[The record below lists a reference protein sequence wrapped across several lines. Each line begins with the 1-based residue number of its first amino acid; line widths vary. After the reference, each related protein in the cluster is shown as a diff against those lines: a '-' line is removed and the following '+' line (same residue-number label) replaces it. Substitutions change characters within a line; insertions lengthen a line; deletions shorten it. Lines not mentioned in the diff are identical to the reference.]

1 MTSPPPEAERYDIL
15 KDFDPLVQGAG
26 TQKLDFS
33 NGYSPGAHDQNGM
46 ELAFSGKADDAQQG
60 STLLSPCNLSVSFE
74 GDHSPAELAPQLS
87 CLAQDPGN
95 GEHGFAG
102 FSGANKLAGD
112 TCAEMPYSPSV
123 LPSLVPPPSFSGSGT
138 DFRFQPEHV
147 PSRPQEEAASSTEG
161 ALSAPRAPTEDT
173 NGEGNNA
180 LQEFASIAVDRSPA
194 KRSIRTYVG
203 ELDVPI
209 TGHDLHSPPEI
220 HVKLKDFEFW
230 QKLAVLETE
239 MIVTKAGR

>member
-1 MTSPPPEAERYDIL
+1 MTSPPAEAERYDTL

-33 NGYSPGAHDQNGM
+33 NGYSPSAHDQNGM
-46 ELAFSGKADDAQQG
+46 
-60 STLLSPCNLSVSFE
+60 
-74 GDHSPAELAPQLS
+74 APTTS
-87 CLAQDPGN
+87 CLALDPGN
-95 GEHGFAG
+95 GEHSLAG

-138 DFRFQPEHV
+138 DFRFHPEHV
-147 PSRPQEEAASSTEG
+147 PSRPQEEAAPSTEG
-161 ALSAPRAPTEDT
+161 APSASRAPTEDT

-180 LQEFASIAVDRSPA
+180 LQEFACIAVDRSQA
-194 KRSIRTYVG
+194 KRSITYVG

-209 TGHDLHSPPEI
+209 TGHALHSPPEI
-220 HVKLKDFEFW
+220 HVKLKDLDQW
-230 QKLAVLETE
+230 QKLAVLEAE

>member
-1 MTSPPPEAERYDIL
+1 MTSPAEAERYDIL

-33 NGYSPGAHDQNGM
+33 NGYSPGTHDQNGM
-46 ELAFSGKADDAQQG
+46 ELAFSGKAHDAQQG
-60 STLLSPCNLSVSFE
+60 STFLSPCNLSVSFE
-74 GDHSPAELAPQLS
+74 GDHSPAELAPQTS
-87 CLAQDPGN
+87 CLARDPGN

-112 TCAEMPYSPSV
+112 TCAEMSYSPSV
-123 LPSLVPPPSFSGSGT
+123 LPSLVPPSFSGSRT

-147 PSRPQEEAASSTEG
+147 PSRPQEEAAPSTEG
-161 ALSAPRAPTEDT
+161 APSAPCAPTVDT
-173 NGEGNNA
+173 NSEGNNA
-180 LQEFASIAVDRSPA
+180 LQEFAIIAADRSPA
-194 KRSIRTYVG
+194 KLSKTYVG

-209 TGHDLHSPPEI
+209 TGHALHSPPEI
-220 HVKLKDFEFW
+220 HVKLKDFEHW

>member
-1 MTSPPPEAERYDIL
+1 MTSPPAEAERYDTL

-46 ELAFSGKADDAQQG
+46 EMAFSRKSDDAQQG
-60 STLLSPCNLSVSFE
+60 SALLSPYNRSFPFE
-74 GDHSPAELAPQLS
+74 SDHLHAELAPTTS

-95 GEHGFAG
+95 GQHGFAG

-147 PSRPQEEAASSTEG
+147 LSRPQEEAAPSTEG
-161 ALSAPRAPTEDT
+161 APSAPCAPTEDT

-194 KRSIRTYVG
+194 KRSITYVG

-209 TGHDLHSPPEI
+209 TGHALHSPPEI
-220 HVKLKDFEFW
+220 HVILKDFDQW
-230 QKLAVLETE
+230 QKLAVLEAE